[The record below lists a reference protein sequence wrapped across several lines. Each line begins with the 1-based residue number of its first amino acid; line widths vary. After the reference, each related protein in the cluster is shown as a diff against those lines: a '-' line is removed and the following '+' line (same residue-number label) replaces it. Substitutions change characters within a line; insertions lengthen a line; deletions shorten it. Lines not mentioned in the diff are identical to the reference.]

1 MTARRRTVARE
12 PAPERPE
19 EAASAEWTLID
30 GQLEATGDLRER
42 VKVLESESKHY
53 ATKAD
58 LANAKADLANAKVLD
73 DDRRRQDAR
82 WVIGA
87 LLSVIGVLVS
97 ALVALGI
104 AFVRSSSGN

>member
-12 PAPERPE
+12 PAPEPR
-19 EAASAEWTLID
+19 EAAAIAELKTLIG
-30 GQLEATGDLRER
+30 GQREATGDLRER

-58 LANAKADLANAKVLD
+58 LANMKVW
-73 DDRRRQDAR
+73 A
-82 WVIGA
+82 VTGVAGA
-87 LLSVIGVLVS
+87 LLT

-104 AFVRSSSGN
+104 TFVRLSSGN